1 MNNLD
6 IKKLKKTDLMK
17 ILIDQAEEIE
27 FLKNKL
33 DEKIISLENS
43 GSIADAA
50 LKLNNIFENAQ
61 SAADQYVESVKYLNA
76 KKIKR

>member
-6 IKKLKKTDLMK
+6 IKKFKKTDLMK

-33 DEKIISLENS
+33 DEKIILLENS

>member
-33 DEKIISLENS
+33 DEKIILLENS

-50 LKLNNIFENAQ
+50 LKLNNIFAGK
-61 SAADQYVESVKYLNA
+61 A
-76 KKIKR
+76 

>member
-6 IKKLKKTDLMK
+6 IKKLKKSDLMK

-33 DEKIISLENS
+33 DEKIILLENS

>member
-33 DEKIISLENS
+33 DEKIILLENS

-50 LKLNNIFENAQ
+50 LKLRAPLITTN
-61 SAADQYVESVKYLNA
+61 
-76 KKIKR
+76 